1 MSISQLYSQQYDFA
15 IDPLTLRQTPRF
27 HLELSEPMN
36 HQNPLPARHI
46 WFALIVLFL
55 INMVNFFDR
64 LIIGAIGEP
73 IRKEFDLSDT
83 SLGLLSTAFTLLY
96 AFVGIPLGRLAD
108 KISRKKILSMGVFT
122 WSLLTALSGF
132 AHSFW
137 QIFALRLGVGVG
149 EASCAPAATSLISD
163 LFPAEKRA
171 KAMSIFM
178 LGLPVGIALSFAVSG
193 TVAQAYGWRAAFF
206 VAGVPGL
213 LLAVAALFIR
223 EPARGASESLP
234 VPAAEGSPYLTILR
248 SPTMR
253 WLILSGAIHN
263 FSLYALSSFMTP
275 YLMRHHELGIRDAN
289 FVAMAVNGI
298 FTLPGLLLGGFLG
311 DAAKRRHPS
320 GGLIIV
326 AAATLL
332 AVPLFL
338 TAVLAEPGRVT
349 MFLFAM
355 GTAFA
360 LMYFYYSITYATIAD
375 ITPPNLRGT
384 AMAVYFMAMY
394 LLGGALGPYAM
405 GMISDHFT
413 RRAATAAGVLEH
425 TSAALEPFRGYGLQS
440 AMFIVPALCVVL
452 AFIMFMAA
460 RSVRKSG

>member
-1 MSISQLYSQQYDFA
+1 MNQQNLA
-15 IDPLTLRQTPRF
+15 AT
-27 HLELSEPMN
+27 
-36 HQNPLPARHI
+36 RHV
-46 WFALIVLFL
+46 WYALIVLFL
-55 INMVNFFDR
+55 INTVNFFDR
-64 LIIGAIGEP
+64 LIIGAVGEP
-73 IRKEFDLSDT
+73 IRREFELSDT

-96 AFVGIPLGRLAD
+96 AFVGIPLGRMAD
-108 KISRKKILSMGVFT
+108 RYSRKKILSAGVFA
-122 WSLLTALSGF
+122 WSFLTAASGF
-132 AHSFW
+132 AQNFW

-163 LFPAEKRA
+163 MFPAEKRA

-178 LGLPVGIALSFAVSG
+178 LGLPIGIALSFAVSG
-193 TVAQAYGWRAAFF
+193 TVAQAYGWRAAFL

-223 EPARGASESLP
+223 EPERGASETI
-234 VPAAEGSPYLTILR
+234 PAPAVEGSPYLSILR

-253 WLILSGAIHN
+253 WLILSGALHN

-289 FVAMAVNGI
+289 LIAMAVNGI

-311 DAAKRRHPS
+311 DAAKRWRTG

-326 AAATLL
+326 AVATLF
-332 AVPLFL
+332 AVPLFIA
-338 TAVLAEPGRVT
+338 AVMADAGQVT
-349 MFLFAM
+349 LFLFAM

-375 ITPPNLRGT
+375 VTPPKLRGT

-394 LLGGALGPYAM
+394 LLGGALGPYSM

-413 RRAATAAGVLEH
+413 RQAATAAGITEM
-425 TSAALEPFRGYGLQS
+425 TAAALEPFRGAGLQS
-440 AMFIVPALCVVL
+440 AMYIVPVLCVVL
-452 AFIMFMAA
+452 AFVMFMAA
-460 RSVRKSG
+460 RSLKRTDE